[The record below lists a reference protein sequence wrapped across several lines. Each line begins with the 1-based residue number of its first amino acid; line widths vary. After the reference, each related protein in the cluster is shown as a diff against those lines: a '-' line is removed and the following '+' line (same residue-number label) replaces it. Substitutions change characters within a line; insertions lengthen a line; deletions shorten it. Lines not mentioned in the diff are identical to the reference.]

1 MMNEDDYEDLDDNFI
16 RIVKAG
22 TIIKVDIVD
31 FIENLQDYLEDGIS
45 GASLGYRRAR
55 DLEKLRRVLK

>member
-1 MMNEDDYEDLDDNFI
+1 MNEDDYEDLDDNFI

-22 TIIKVDIVD
+22 TVIKVDIVD

-45 GASLGYRRAR
+45 GASLGYRRAI

>member
-45 GASLGYRRAR
+45 GASLGYRRAI

>member
-1 MMNEDDYEDLDDNFI
+1 MNEDDYEDLDDNFI

-22 TIIKVDIVD
+22 TVIKVDIVD

-45 GASLGYRRAR
+45 GASLGYRRAI
-55 DLEKLRRVLK
+55 DLEKLRRLLK

>member
-22 TIIKVDIVD
+22 TVIKVDIVD

-45 GASLGYRRAR
+45 GASLGYRRAI
-55 DLEKLRRVLK
+55 DLEKLRRLLK

>member
-1 MMNEDDYEDLDDNFI
+1 MNEDDYEDLDDNFI

-45 GASLGYRRAR
+45 GASLGYRRAI